1 MACGRLQQQHHPADA
16 PAVLQLNDSHLA
28 LVDVLLQGALG
39 CTHRAHWMQVMH
51 RAEGGAG
58 QPGKAMYPMVAA
70 PTLPFVQ

>member
-1 MACGRLQQQHHPADA
+1 
-16 PAVLQLNDSHLA
+16 

-39 CTHRAHWMQVMH
+39 CTHRAHRMQVMH
-51 RAEGGAG
+51 RAETGAG